1 IANFPFGARC
11 FLASGTNAS
20 VAMGRIVAPSRPLP
34 SAAPASSLPAVMDPG
49 AQRAEDLGHIPPQV
63 VDWGGVDRQQ
73 SAWLRSQCGAGLH
86 GPTANR
92 EPVPNAL

>member
-1 IANFPFGARC
+1 IANFPFGARF

-63 VDWGGVDRQQ
+63 VDWGGDRQQ
-73 SAWLRSQCGAGLH
+73 SAWLRSQCCLH
-86 GPTANR
+86 GHTANR